1 MFTLTHD
8 VLVRIC
14 ERNRFPVPT
23 ADMVFA
29 GLRGAVMKAPLVND
43 LATAV
48 ELEVV
53 DVDYLKP
60 RCTILQW
67 RPGDR
72 LVAAFPGSTVPHRS
86 AIDPAR
92 SETFNQIF
100 TGFYAGAFKRGH
112 HHQLPSPTA
121 HEAFVE
127 AREFMILRT
136 ADDTTFD
143 ATTDQA
149 MKDFPS
155 DNLHAA
161 WCSLD
166 NPAGKYASVGCQ
178 VVVGFPETLDHQKHA
193 SGPWKTFK
201 DRGYAAGPTVFDYL
215 LVEGREAAMTA
226 GPTASGAV
234 DGSRRLRFGSQGP
247 EVSALQTALVG
258 TGDFLGRPDGDFGP
272 QTILALI
279 AFQRRVLAGTGS
291 RADGIA
297 DAEVFAALKL
307 PA

>member
-8 VLVRIC
+8 VLVRVC
-14 ERNRFPVPT
+14 ERNRFPIPT
-23 ADMVFA
+23 ADLAFA

-43 LATAV
+43 FAPGV
-48 ELEVV
+48 DLEAV

-60 RCTILQW
+60 RCTIVQW

-86 AIDPAR
+86 AIDPAK
-92 SETFNQIF
+92 SDTFNQIF
-100 TGFYAGAFKRGH
+100 TGFYTGAFKRGH

-127 AREFMILRT
+127 NREFMILRT
-136 ADDTTFD
+136 ADDTIFD
-143 ATTDQA
+143 AGSDQA
-149 MKDFPS
+149 MKGFPS
-155 DNLHAA
+155 DNLHSA
-161 WCSLD
+161 WCTLD
-166 NPAGKYASVGCQ
+166 NPAGKFASVGCQ

-201 DRGYAAGPTVFDYL
+201 DRGYAAGATVFDYL

-226 GPTASGAV
+226 AMSAGA
-234 DGSRRLRFGSQGP
+234 DDASRRLRFGSQGP
-247 EVSALQTALVG
+247 EVSALQAALVG
-258 TGDFLGRPDGDFGP
+258 TGDFIGRPDGDFGP

-279 AFQRRVLAGTGS
+279 AFQRRELAGTDS
-291 RADGIA
+291 RVDGIA
-297 DAEVFAALKL
+297 DAGVFAALNL